1 MASLQDQLLKA
12 GLADS
17 EKAKKIQK
25 SKQKQTKAAR
35 KSGKPVINDSK
46 LAAERTIAK
55 QAERDRALNIQK
67 EQRAHEKAVS
77 AQIIQLIENN
87 RIESQEGEQPF
98 NFAHEK
104 IIKKIHISPDIH
116 SQLSAGYL
124 AIVGYTRNQQMTY
137 EVVPTIVARKIEERD
152 PKNVIHVA
160 DTEIQKD
167 LDDDPYAEFIIP
179 DDLIW

>member
-12 GLADS
+12 GLANS

-25 SKQKQTKAAR
+25 SKHKQTKAAR
-35 KSGKPVINDSK
+35 KSGKPVVSDTK
-46 LAAERTIAK
+46 LAAERTISE
-55 QAERDRALNIQK
+55 QAERDRALNIKK

-87 RIESQEGEQPF
+87 RIKDQEGEHPF
-98 NFAHEK
+98 NFVHEK
-104 IIKKIHISPDIH
+104 IIKKIHITPKIH
-116 SQLSAGYL
+116 NQLSSGYL

-152 PKNVIHVA
+152 PKNVIHIA
-160 DTEIQKD
+160 DAETRKT
-167 LDDDPYAEFIIP
+167 LDDDPYAEFVIP
-179 DDLIW
+179 DDLVW